1 MVTLVKDPF
10 VKPESGC
17 GDGCSCNDQ
26 PATDLP
32 KSYDGYVEPDT
43 KVPPKAN
50 PVLAEV
56 SVNGVAIPEAEIM
69 AEAQQHPAK
78 NPGEALIS
86 AAKAL
91 VIRELMLQEARA
103 LDIDPVQE
111 RHSEDRTE
119 TVEDALVRLLIEQE
133 VQTPVT
139 SEAERRR
146 YYQVNSKAFHSETIY
161 EARHILVSSKD
172 DMQTAANMQ
181 LAKTLIEKLEG
192 KISDFSRMA
201 QEFSSCSSAKE
212 GGNLGQLTRGS
223 TVPEFEAV
231 LEKMEPGQVWP
242 EPVGSRFGF
251 HIIYLVNKVPG
262 ELLPFEYVEDKIGAW
277 LEASSWSKAASQYIG
292 ILAGKA
298 KITGINLE
306 GASSPLVQ

>member
-10 VKPESGC
+10 VKHESGC
-17 GDGCSCNDQ
+17 GDGCSCNEQ

-43 KVPPKAN
+43 KVPPKAK

-56 SVNGVAIPEAEIM
+56 SVNGVPIPEAEIM

-78 NPGEALIS
+78 NPGEALTS

-91 VIRELMLQEARA
+91 VIRELMLQEARS
-103 LDIDPVQE
+103 LDIDPVQMQ
-111 RHSEDRTE
+111 HSEDRTE
-119 TVEDALVRLLIEQE
+119 TQEDALIRLLIEQE

-139 SEAERRR
+139 SVEERRR
-146 YYQVNSKAFHSETIY
+146 YYEVNSKAFHSETIY
-161 EARHILVSSKD
+161 EARHILLSSKD
-172 DMQTAANMQ
+172 DMQTASNMQ
-181 LAKTLIEKLEG
+181 LGKNLIEKLEG
-192 KISDFSRMA
+192 KVSDFSRMA
-201 QEFSSCSSAKE
+201 QEFSSCPSAKE
-212 GGNLGQLTRGS
+212 GGNLGQLTKGS
-223 TVPEFEAV
+223 TVREFESV

-277 LEASSWSKAASQYIG
+277 LEASSWSKAVSQYIT

-298 KITGINLE
+298 TITGISLD